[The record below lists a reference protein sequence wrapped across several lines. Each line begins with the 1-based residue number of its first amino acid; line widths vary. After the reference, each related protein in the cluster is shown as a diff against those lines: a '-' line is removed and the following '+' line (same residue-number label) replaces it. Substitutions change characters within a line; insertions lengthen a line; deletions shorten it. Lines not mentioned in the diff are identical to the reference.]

1 MKKCVVVYNP
11 ESGRKKIINQN
22 VLDKMKEILNNYGY
36 ESLFYK
42 SRYSG
47 AVTDIVKKL
56 LDDTDLV
63 ISIGGDGTFSE
74 AMKGNY
80 RREKRLL
87 LSHIPTGTTNDVGK
101 MYGYSN
107 DLLQN
112 LKLLLEGEVKE
123 VDVCTINNE
132 PFVYVAGFGK
142 FMNIPYET
150 TRKSK
155 KSLGYLAY
163 IKKGLA
169 EVINR
174 VKLYELTYETN
185 GETHNGHYSVMLVT
199 NSTRIAGFK
208 NIMNDIKLNDGKY
221 EVLFCTIKKKKNFL
235 KSLLFLRNSDI
246 SNMEG
251 FSYHKTDKLI
261 IHNNKGTKIVWD
273 VDGEK
278 KEIKDQDIVIDT
290 TKTLLLIP
298 KKNIDQLFV

>member
-11 ESGRKKIINQN
+11 ESGRKKIFNHYN
-22 VLDKMKEILNNYGY
+22 LNKMQEILNDYGY

-47 AVTDIVKKL
+47 AITKIVRKL

-63 ISIGGDGTFSE
+63 ISIGGDGTFNE

-80 RREKRLL
+80 QRSKKLL

-107 DLLQN
+107 DLLNN
-112 LKLLLEGEVKE
+112 LKLLLDGEVKE

-155 KSLGYLAY
+155 KALGYLAY
-163 IKKGLA
+163 IKKGLE

-174 VKLYELTYETN
+174 VKVYELTYETN
-185 GETHNGHYSVMLVT
+185 GETHSGHYSVMLVT

-208 NIMNDIKLNDGKY
+208 NIMNDIKLNDGKF

-235 KSLLFLRNSDI
+235 KSLLFLKSGDI
-246 SNMEG
+246 SNMDG

-261 IHNNKGTKIVWD
+261 IHNEKETKIVWD

-278 KEIKDQDIVIDT
+278 KEIKAQDIVIDT
-290 TKTLLLIP
+290 TKTLLLVP
-298 KKNIDQLFV
+298 KKNLDELFI